1 MTIIT
6 NIIYMLIIITLAD
19 EYISELLFL
28 IFYFFNNTPF
38 SKKIQ
43 VFFSKN
49 KNYFLSQYYSSLY
62 FI

>member
-49 KNYFLSQYYSSLY
+49 KNYFLS
-62 FI
+62 